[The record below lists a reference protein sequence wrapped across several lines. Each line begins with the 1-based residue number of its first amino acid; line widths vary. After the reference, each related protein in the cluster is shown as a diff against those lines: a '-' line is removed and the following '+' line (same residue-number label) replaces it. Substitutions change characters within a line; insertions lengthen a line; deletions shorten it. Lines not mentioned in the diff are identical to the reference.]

1 MVFYIGLSLMLAEL
15 AKSACLGLSPVYGK
29 PGPIEVSDIRQ
40 AKKLLDA
47 KNENPKTPFVFAMK
61 SAFVLDATGSSVDTS
76 SLQIVLENWIQTVE
90 NWKELKRGAGP

>member
-1 MVFYIGLSLMLAEL
+1 MVLYIGLSLILAEL

-47 KNENPKTPFVFAMK
+47 KNVNPKTP
-61 SAFVLDATGSSVDTS
+61 L
-76 SLQIVLENWIQTVE
+76 
-90 NWKELKRGAGP
+90 